1 MQLTRFT
8 DYALRVLMHLAS
20 REDERCTIGAIAA
33 SQAISGNHLMKVVHQ
48 LARQGYVATLRG
60 NGGGLRLARAPG
72 TISIGAVV
80 RDMEETLAPA
90 ECLDAGRA
98 CGCHLLPSCRLQPL
112 LRDAQQAFLRHL
124 DGYSLS
130 DLMHPR
136 GPPALLQHWPRRSG
150 RVRD

>member
-1 MQLTRFT
+1 M
-8 DYALRVLMHLAS
+8 LRVLVYLSLDRDRLA
-20 REDERCTIGAIAA
+20 TIAQIAEA
-33 SQAISGNHLMKVVHQ
+33 YGISENHLMKVVHQ

-90 ECLDAGRA
+90 ECLDAGRD
-98 CGCHLLPSCRLQPL
+98 CSCHLLPSCRLQPL
-112 LRDAQQAFLRHL
+112 LHDAQQAFLRHL

-136 GPPALLQHWPRRSG
+136 VQPALLQHWPRRSG